1 MNYVLPASKGH
12 GYFWTV
18 PDNSLYH
25 LHLLLEMILVSLT
38 SLSACAVDSAYGFY
52 IYQFAST
59 LRAMTYRL
67 MNPLPTEKFSDTLRM
82 CLMKHQ
88 KLLQCRDILERVY
101 GAIILWYIITN
112 TVILCSLIYELSDF
126 KIKNMLMFLTWALV
140 KLFQMFIYSWYGS
153 VLTNASEDFRN
164 GIYFGKWYNSNL
176 DCHVRTNVIL
186 MLMQKPMVINA
197 LFIPIDATVFK
208 SFVNT
213 TASYFFLLQSIGDK
227 DK

>member
-1 MNYVLPASKGH
+1 MLSSLPTICTLMYIYSGLMLSIVVAYFLPSCLSIIRDLCHLRSPAVNYVLPASKGH

-112 TVILCSLIYELSDF
+112 TVILCSLIYEV
-126 KIKNMLMFLTWALV
+126 IH
-140 KLFQMFIYSWYGS
+140 IYCIHIFSIHMD
-153 VLTNASEDFRN
+153 T
-164 GIYFGKWYNSNL
+164 K
-176 DCHVRTNVIL
+176 
-186 MLMQKPMVINA
+186 LMQNSM
-197 LFIPIDATVFK
+197 L
-208 SFVNT
+208 
-213 TASYFFLLQSIGDK
+213 
-227 DK
+227 